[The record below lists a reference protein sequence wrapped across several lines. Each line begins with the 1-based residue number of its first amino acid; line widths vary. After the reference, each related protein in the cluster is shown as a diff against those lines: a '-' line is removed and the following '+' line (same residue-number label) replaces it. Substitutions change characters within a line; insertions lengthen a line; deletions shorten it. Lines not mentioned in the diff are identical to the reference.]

1 MRRALPSVLHA
12 ASAKARALAKP
23 AYSLAKAL
31 RTVQTIHSS
40 TMLRCSTTLACLACL
55 TTALQHSPRR
65 RCARTVRRS
74 NDEELSIDELERRER
89 ALSDDDGISSHAIH
103 PSAVECARYRWTQDN
118 NFVRVEVPLPRR
130 PSETDVALVVGE
142 TSFDLS
148 VVNADLVIRG
158 QLSGEANP
166 GRCGWDLFEEGDGLI
181 VRVAKRGNEDWDTF
195 LVDEVPAPTAS
206 YRGVCEATGAS
217 YEQTSTE
224 MRIEVALPD
233 HVEARDVNVAVAGG
247 AWAVN
252 AGAWSLG
259 GALMGAV
266 RADDTA
272 WLVDDGVVFMT
283 LTKRAAGTWWPGL
296 TTR

>member
-1 MRRALPSVLHA
+1 MNRHRTAIALL
-12 ASAKARALAKP
+12 
-23 AYSLAKAL
+23 
-31 RTVQTIHSS
+31 
-40 TMLRCSTTLACLACL
+40 MTTH
-55 TTALQHSPRR
+55 ALQPSPRR
-65 RCARTVRRS
+65 RERTVRRS

-89 ALSDDDGISSHAIH
+89 ALSNEDFHYPREPAV
-103 PSAVECARYRWTQDN
+103 VECARYRWTQDN

-166 GRCGWDLFEEGDGLI
+166 GRCGWDLWEEGDGLT
-181 VRVAKRGNEDWDTF
+181 VRVAKRGDADWDAF
-195 LVDEVPAPTAS
+195 LVDEVPTPTVS
-206 YRGVCEATGAS
+206 YKGVCEVTGAS

-224 MRIEVALPD
+224 MRIDVALPNGI
-233 HVEARDVNVAVAGG
+233 EARDVDVVVSGG

-259 GALMGAV
+259 GALPGDIKV
-266 RADDTA
+266 DDTA
-272 WLVDDGVVFMT
+272 WLVDDGVVFIT
-283 LTKRAAGTWWPGL
+283 LTKRAAGDWWPGL
-296 TTR
+296 TA

>member
-1 MRRALPSVLHA
+1 
-12 ASAKARALAKP
+12 
-23 AYSLAKAL
+23 
-31 RTVQTIHSS
+31 
-40 TMLRCSTTLACLACL
+40 MLRCSPALALLL
-55 TTALQHSPRR
+55 TTNALQHSARR
-65 RCARTVRRS
+65 RCARARTVRRS

-89 ALSDDDGISSHAIH
+89 ALLAADEIPAHAMK
-103 PSAVECARYRWTQDN
+103 PAVVECARYRWTQDATC
-118 NFVRVEVPLPRR
+118 VKVEVPLPRR

-142 TSFDLS
+142 ARFDLS

-166 GRCGWDLFEEGDGLI
+166 GRCGWDLWEEGDGLT
-181 VRVAKRGNEDWDTF
+181 VRVAKRGDGDWDDF

-206 YRGVCEATGAS
+206 YRGVCETTGAS

-224 MRIEVALPD
+224 MRIEIKLPD
-233 HVEARDVNVAVAGG
+233 HVEARDVDVVVSGG

-259 GALMGAV
+259 GALLGDIRV
-266 RADDTA
+266 DDTA

-283 LTKRAAGTWWPGL
+283 LTKRAAGDWWPGL
-296 TTR
+296 TR

>member
-1 MRRALPSVLHA
+1 MMRYSPVVL
-12 ASAKARALAKP
+12 L
-23 AYSLAKAL
+23 
-31 RTVQTIHSS
+31 I
-40 TMLRCSTTLACLACL
+40 TTN
-55 TTALQHSPRR
+55 ALQHSPRR
-65 RCARTVRRS
+65 RCPRTIRRS

-89 ALSDDDGISSHAIH
+89 ALSNEDFHH
-103 PSAVECARYRWTQDN
+103 PREPAVVECARYRWTQDN

-148 VVNADLVIRG
+148 VVNADVTIRG

-166 GRCGWDLFEEGDGLI
+166 GRCGWDLWEEGDGLI
-181 VRVAKRGNEDWDTF
+181 VRVAKRGNGDWDTF

-233 HVEARDVNVAVAGG
+233 HVEARDVNVAVAG

-259 GALMGAV
+259 GELMGAV
-266 RADDTA
+266 RVDDTA
-272 WLVDDGVVFMT
+272 WLVDDGVLYLT
-283 LTKRAAGTWWPGL
+283 LTKRAAGAWWPGL
-296 TTR
+296 TR

>member
-1 MRRALPSVLHA
+1 MRYSPAIALIV
-12 ASAKARALAKP
+12 
-23 AYSLAKAL
+23 
-31 RTVQTIHSS
+31 
-40 TMLRCSTTLACLACL
+40 
-55 TTALQHSPRR
+55 TTALQHAPRR
-65 RCARTVRRS
+65 RRTVRRS
-74 NDEELSIDELERRER
+74 NAEELSIDELERKER
-89 ALSDDDGISSHAIH
+89 ALLAENMSWMDANKELNTN
-103 PSAVECARYRWTQDN
+103 AVRECARYRWTQDN

-166 GRCGWDLFEEGDGLI
+166 GRCGWDLWEQGDGLI
-181 VRVAKRGNEDWDTF
+181 VRVAKRGNGDWDTF

-217 YEQTSTE
+217 YEQTPTE

-233 HVEARDVNVAVAGG
+233 HVEARNVNVAVAGG
-247 AWAVN
+247 AWSVT
-252 AGAWSLG
+252 AGAWSVG
-259 GALMGAV
+259 GALPGAV

-272 WLVDDGVVFMT
+272 WVVDEGVLYIT
-283 LTKRAAGTWWPGL
+283 LTKRAGTWWPGL
-296 TTR
+296 TR